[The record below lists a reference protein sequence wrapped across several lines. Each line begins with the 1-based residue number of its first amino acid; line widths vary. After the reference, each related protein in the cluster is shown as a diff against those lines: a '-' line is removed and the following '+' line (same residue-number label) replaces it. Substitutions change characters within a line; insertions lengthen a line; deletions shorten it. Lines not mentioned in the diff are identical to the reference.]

1 MDFGPHLAPLRV
13 VGPPTLRPW
22 TILLV
27 VDNQPIRSL
36 ATRFLARAGAIV
48 ITEDSDRAA
57 LEVGQRYG
65 AVIDLLVADV
75 QVTGQDGITLALEFR
90 TFRPAVPVLLL
101 TGFGSPR
108 LEVLRQFG
116 MCCLLKP
123 FSERQLLR
131 AVRGLLAPD
140 PSRPHGSNVV

>member
-1 MDFGPHLAPLRV
+1 V
-13 VGPPTLRPW
+13 VEPATLRPW

-27 VDNQPIRSL
+27 VDSPSIRSL
-36 ATRFLARAGAIV
+36 ATQFLARDGAIV

-65 AVIDLLVADV
+65 GVIDLLVADV
-75 QVTGQDGITLALEFR
+75 QMTRQDGITLAFEFR
-90 TFRPAVPVLLL
+90 TFRPSIPVLLL
-101 TGFGSPR
+101 AGFWNPR

-131 AVRGLLAPD
+131 AVGGLLAPD
-140 PSRPHGSNVV
+140 ASTPHGANLV

>member
-1 MDFGPHLAPLRV
+1 
-13 VGPPTLRPW
+13 
-22 TILLV
+22 
-27 VDNQPIRSL
+27 
-36 ATRFLARAGAIV
+36 LARDGAIV

-65 AVIDLLVADV
+65 GVIDLLVADV
-75 QVTGQDGITLALEFR
+75 QMAGQDGITLALEFR
-90 TFRPAVPVLLL
+90 AFRPAMPVLLL
-101 TGFGSPR
+101 TRFWSPR
-108 LEVLRQFG
+108 LEVLREFG

-140 PSRPHGSNVV
+140 ASRPHGANLV